1 MGGAT
6 SGSAWTSQT
15 QEYCGREIKV
25 TWKGTSKLLYLG
37 DAFAQPRSD
46 GAIDIAPD
54 AWTSLYGTSPNGNHD
69 LVMNP
74 VQWEFTGNVNTA
86 YTAKGASFGS
96 AAVGASAA
104 SSVASSTQ
112 MDTGGGPTGAP
123 TGDSAP
129 STPTSMTTKVKPSKP
144 KSSPSN
150 PPAGGSGSG
159 NSGGGEGNGDQKKGY
174 GDCDWQWHC
183 QGSPCKT
190 YNDCGDPF
198 SCINNVCT

>member
-6 SGSAWTSQT
+6 SGPGWDSQT

-25 TWKGTSKLLYLG
+25 TWKGNSKLLYLG

-54 AWTSLYGTSPNGNHD
+54 AWTSLYGSSPNGDHD

-74 VQWEFTGNVNTA
+74 VDWEFTGNVNTD
-86 YTAKGASFGS
+86 YTAKGANFAT
-96 AAVGASAA
+96 AATGNSPSQPESPSGAT
-104 SSVASSTQ
+104 STQ
-112 MDTGGGPTGAP
+112 IEAGGGATGAP
-123 TGDSAP
+123 S
-129 STPTSMTTKVKPSKP
+129 STPTSMTTKSKTSP
-144 KSSPSN
+144 TSASTGKS
-150 PPAGGSGSG
+150 GTGHSGSG
-159 NSGGGEGNGDQKKGY
+159 EGHGDEKKGY

-183 QGSPCKT
+183 QGAPCKT

-198 SCINNVCT
+198 NCINGVCT